1 MWEKLKYLNSK
12 FKTIKQAKKD
22 VSNYI
27 INFSNLF
34 TFFKYF
40 NCN

>member
-22 VSNYI
+22 AKKVSATI
-27 INFSNLF
+27 L
-34 TFFKYF
+34 
-40 NCN
+40 